1 MVYIKGNALYLE
13 EPDGW
18 TDSITDEEF
27 ALWGAS
33 IDNYKVEDGVF
44 VKLKTEEELKAE
56 LLRKRRESE
65 CFPVINRGTLW
76 YEKLT
81 AEQKME
87 LSTWY
92 EAWLDAPATGTAP
105 TAPIWLN
112 EVAGQAKTI

>member
-56 LLRKRRESE
+56 LLRKRREKE
-65 CFPVINRGTLW
+65 CFSVVDRGTLW

-81 AEQKME
+81 AEQKTE

-92 EAWLDAPATGTAP
+92 EAWLDAPQTMVAP
-105 TAPIWLN
+105 ELLPWLN
-112 EVAGQAKTI
+112 SVAKQK

>member
-56 LLRKRRESE
+56 LLRKRRENE

-81 AEQKME
+81 DEQKTE
-87 LSTWY
+87 LSAWY
-92 EAWLDAPATGTAP
+92 EAWLDAPATLTVPEKPSWIDEVTA
-105 TAPIWLN
+105 
-112 EVAGQAKTI
+112 